1 MRVCSYVLAVII
13 LVGSYIESYSGDLI
27 AQRTPL
33 APTSINSHY
42 FISEQDSS
50 VCPQD
55 EASIGTNSA
64 GKMEERLSA
73 SDSCEPDSTVNAE
86 IESTPN
92 SSSSTDSNINE
103 LDEEISLLPDPE
115 VQFVED
121 YMLNFDGSKSR
132 NTIIYGGV
140 VPFVALP
147 DSELS
152 TEDRF
157 FNDESF
163 SFFLYFKRKF

>member
-1 MRVCSYVLAVII
+1 M
-13 LVGSYIESYSGDLI
+13 
-27 AQRTPL
+27 
-33 APTSINSHY
+33 
-42 FISEQDSS
+42 
-50 VCPQD
+50 
-55 EASIGTNSA
+55 
-64 GKMEERLSA
+64 
-73 SDSCEPDSTVNAE
+73 
-86 IESTPN
+86 
-92 SSSSTDSNINE
+92 
-103 LDEEISLLPDPE
+103 E

-163 SFFLYFKRKF
+163 SLFLYFKRKF